1 MSINEHD
8 IDIITNIAKAAGEMI
23 NRRRLE
29 LTSNDIAS
37 KSTEK
42 DIVTIADKECEEFLR
57 RNLKENFPDIAFYG
71 EEGTYGNL
79 QDYSRVFVVDPIDGT
94 ASYLHGY
101 PFYCV
106 SIGLREAGVAT
117 AGVVYLPYIHDVY
130 TALKGQGALKN
141 GKRVHVSAVDRFVDA
156 IGACGFACVRGN
168 LKPDTVELAGQMIRQ
183 LQGFRRSGSAAI
195 DLCHIAEGCLDLY
208 WEFLLKPW
216 DYAAGTLIAQEAGAI
231 VTGFDG
237 NPIDDNIGQV
247 LATNGR
253 LHESMLHI
261 INDYLASRM

>member
-1 MSINEHD
+1 MNEHD
-8 IDIITNIAKAAGEMI
+8 IEIITNIAKEAGDMI

-29 LTSNDIAS
+29 LTTGDVAS

-57 RNLKENFPDIAFYG
+57 KELKAKYPDIAFYG
-71 EEGTYGNL
+71 EEGVYGDL
-79 QDYSRVFVVDPIDGT
+79 QDYELVFVVDPIDGT
-94 ASYLHGY
+94 TSYLHGY

-106 SIGLREAGVAT
+106 SIGLREAGQAT

-130 TALKGQGALKN
+130 SALRGQGALKN
-141 GKRVHVSAVDRFVDA
+141 GKLIHASAVERFVDA

-168 LKPDTVELAGQMIRQ
+168 LKPDTIELAGQMIHQ

-195 DLCHIAEGCLDLY
+195 DLCHVADGCVDLY

-216 DYAAGTLIAQEAGAI
+216 DYAAGALIAQEAGAM

-237 NPIDDNIGQV
+237 NPIDDKVGQV

-253 LHESMLHI
+253 LHEPMLKMIHE
-261 INDYLASRM
+261 YLAVRS